1 MKKTKKKIGK
11 CSLCGIPVTKAD
23 MIVQKGEQKPKVV
36 VIVNRDE
43 EMLACLAHPGVAEI
57 FEMQEQ
63 IQQHDQHAKRMQ
75 EKRMQ
80 ESLRL
85 EDKRLKQ
92 RYGKLFSGPVA
103 DPSSGSLKR

>member
-11 CSLCGIPVTKAD
+11 CILCGTPVTKAD

-36 VIVNRDE
+36 LIIKKGE
-43 EMLACLAHPGVAEI
+43 EILACLVHPGVTEI

-85 EDKRLKQ
+85 EDKRLKE

-103 DPSSGSLKR
+103 DA